1 MNNFTYHNPTK
12 IYFGKDT
19 IKNIGR
25 ELRQNGIRKVLLVCG
40 RQSIF
45 STGVYDRVS
54 SSLIGWHVDFVRFS
68 GVQSNPVLSKVQ
80 DGIRLARQEE
90 VDAVLAV
97 GGGSVFDSA
106 KAIAAGVKY
115 DGDVW
120 DLFAGRAQIEDALPI
135 FGVLTISA
143 TGSEMNGNAVI
154 TKADEN
160 KKWGT
165 GSRHLYPRVSIIDPE
180 FQAYLSA
187 RDTVNS
193 AVDILSHVFE
203 LYFDGSK
210 DVELMQE
217 YSEAIIRTVMKNIKI
232 LLADP
237 ADYEARAQI
246 AWAATLALN
255 NSNGTGRRG
264 GDWASHDMEHSISA
278 FYNVAHGAGL
288 AVVTPAWMRYVYK
301 EDLATFARFAEKIF
315 GITEGTEEEKA
326 LQGINNLIEFFQEIG
341 APTTLKELEVRYE
354 DLVKMAENAVQQRPL
369 GRLKKLQ
376 KEDVQAIYQL
386 AWDLG
391 TGSLSC

>member
-1 MNNFTYHNPTK
+1 MNNFTYYNPTK

-25 ELRQNGIRKVLLVCG
+25 ELREHGIRKVLLVCG

-54 SSLIGWHVDFVRFS
+54 ASLVGWHVDFVRFS

-80 DGIRLARQEE
+80 EGIQLGRKEE

-106 KAIAAGVKY
+106 KVIAAGVKHE
-115 DGDVW
+115 GDVW
-120 DLFAGRAQIEDALPI
+120 DLFTGQAKIEDALPI
-135 FGVLTISA
+135 FGVLTLSA

-154 TKADEN
+154 TKAEEN
-160 KKWGT
+160 KKWGI

-187 RDTVNS
+187 RDTVNG
-193 AVDILSHVFE
+193 AVDIMSHVFE

-210 DVELMQE
+210 NVELMQE
-217 YSEAIIRTVMKNIKI
+217 YSEAIIRTVMKNVKI
-232 LLADP
+232 LLTNP
-237 ADYEARAQI
+237 SDYEARAQI

-264 GDWASHDMEHSISA
+264 GDWAAHDIEHSVSA

-301 EDLATFARFAEKIF
+301 EDPKTFARFAEKIF
-315 GITEGTEEEKA
+315 GITTGPQEEKT
-326 LQGINNLIEFFQEIG
+326 LQAIEQLINFFREIG
-341 APTTLKELEVRYE
+341 APVTLKELGVKYE
-354 DLVKMAENAVQQRPL
+354 DLEKMAGNAVQQRPL
-369 GRLKKLQ
+369 GKLKKLQ
-376 KEDVQAIYQL
+376 KEDVLAIYKM
-386 AWDLG
+386 AYE
-391 TGSLSC
+391 

>member
-1 MNNFTYHNPTK
+1 MHNFTYYNPTK

-25 ELRQNGIRKVLLVCG
+25 ELKGHGIRKVLLVCG

-45 STGVYDRVS
+45 STGVYEQVS
-54 SSLIGWHVDFVRFS
+54 ASLLAWQVDFVLFS

-80 DGIRLARQEE
+80 DGIQLAHQEGVE
-90 VDAVLAV
+90 AVLAV

-106 KAIAAGVKY
+106 KAIAAGARY

-120 DLFAGRAQIEDALPI
+120 DLFTGQAKIEDALPI
-135 FGVLTISA
+135 FGVLTLSA
-143 TGSEMNGNAVI
+143 TASEMNGNAVI
-154 TKADEN
+154 TKSDEN
-160 KKWGT
+160 KKWGI
-165 GSRHLYPRVSIIDPE
+165 GSRHLFPRVSIIDPE
-180 FQAYLSA
+180 FQAYLSPQ
-187 RDTVNS
+187 DTVNG

-217 YSEAIIRTVMKNIKI
+217 YSEAIIRTVMKNVKI
-232 LLADP
+232 LLANP

-264 GDWASHDMEHSISA
+264 GDWAAHDMEHSLSA
-278 FYNVAHGAGL
+278 FYDVAHGAGL

-301 EDLATFARFAEKIF
+301 EDLETFARFAQKIF
-315 GITEGTEEEKA
+315 GINSGTAEEKA
-326 LQGINNLIEFFQEIG
+326 LQAIEKLIDFFREIG
-341 APTTLKELEVRYE
+341 APVTLKELGVKYE
-354 DLVKMAENAVQQRPL
+354 DLERLAENAVQQRPL

-376 KEDVQAIYQL
+376 KEDVRAIYKM
-386 AWDLG
+386 AWE
-391 TGSLSC
+391 

>member
-25 ELRQNGIRKVLLVCG
+25 EMRENGIRKALLVCG

-45 STGVYDRVS
+45 ANGVYDRVS
-54 SSLIGWHVDFVRFS
+54 SSLVGYHVDFVRFS

-80 DGIRLARQEE
+80 DGIDLARKEG

-97 GGGSVFDSA
+97 GGGSVCDSA
-106 KAIAAGVKY
+106 KVIAAGVKY
-115 DGDVW
+115 DGQVW
-120 DLFAGRAQIEDALPI
+120 DLFTGQARIKAALPI
-135 FGVLTISA
+135 FGVLTLSA

-154 TKADEN
+154 TKTDEN
-160 KKWGT
+160 KKWGI

-180 FQAYLSA
+180 FQASLSA
-187 RDTVNS
+187 RDTVNG

-210 DVELMQE
+210 NVELMQE
-217 YSEAIIRTVMKNIKI
+217 YSEAIIRTVIKNVKI

-237 ADYEARAQI
+237 FDYEARAQM

-255 NSNGTGRRG
+255 NSNGVGRKG
-264 GDWASHDMEHSISA
+264 GDWASHDIEHSVSA

-301 EDLATFARFAEKIF
+301 EDLETFARFAEKIF
-315 GITEGTEEEKA
+315 DITEGSQEQKA
-326 LQGINNLIEFFQEIG
+326 LQAIEQLVKFFQEIG
-341 APTTLKELEVRYE
+341 APVTLKELGVDYQ
-354 DLVKMAENAVQQRPL
+354 DLAKMAENAVQQRLL
-369 GRLKKLQ
+369 GRLKKLHQ
-376 KEDVQAIYQL
+376 EDVLAIYQL
-386 AWDLG
+386 AWDTG
-391 TGSLSC
+391 TGSLSQ

>member
-1 MNNFTYHNPTK
+1 MNNFTYYNPTK
-12 IYFGKDT
+12 VYFGRDT

-25 ELRQNGIRKVLLVCG
+25 ELRENGIRKVMLVCG

-54 SSLIGWHVDFVRFS
+54 ASLVGWHVDFIRFS
-68 GVQSNPVLSKVQ
+68 GIQANPILSKVQ
-80 DGIRLARQEE
+80 EGIKLARQQE

-106 KAIAAGVKY
+106 KVIAAGVKY

-120 DLFAGRAQIEDALPI
+120 DLFTGQARIEEALPI
-135 FGVLTISA
+135 FGVLTLSA

-160 KKWGT
+160 KKWGI

-180 FQAYLSA
+180 FQSTLSA
-187 RDTVNS
+187 RDTVNG

-210 DVELMQE
+210 NVELMQE
-217 YSEAIIRTVMKNIKI
+217 YSEAIIRTVMKYIKI

-237 ADYEARAQI
+237 DDYEARAQI

-264 GDWASHDMEHSISA
+264 GDWASHDIEHSVSA

-288 AVVTPAWMRYVYK
+288 AVVTPAWMRYVYQ
-301 EDLATFARFAEKIF
+301 EDLETFARFAEKIF
-315 GITEGTEEEKA
+315 NITTGTQEEKA
-326 LQGINNLIEFFQEIG
+326 LQAIEQLIKFFQEIG
-341 APTTLKELEVRYE
+341 APVTLKELGVQYE
-354 DLVKMAENAVQQRPL
+354 DLEKMAENAVQQRSL

-376 KEDVQAIYQL
+376 KEDVLTIYKM
-386 AWDLG
+386 AYK
-391 TGSLSC
+391 